1 MIFAAM
7 ENEGKLS
14 MDKQLNT
21 IRGYWIHEEVPSVL
35 STTGYFKLPWCECS
49 NCGFFVQQ
57 EVNFCPN
64 CGQANTEEGRRIVR
78 ERWAALNDGK
88 GD

>member
-1 MIFAAM
+1 M
-7 ENEGKLS
+7 
-14 MDKQLNT
+14 MDIEKPIEQLNK
-21 IRGYWIHEEVPSVL
+21 IRGYWIHDKIQSNQ

-64 CGQANTEEGRRIVR
+64 CGQAKTDEAVQMVMERMEG
-78 ERWAALNDGK
+78 
-88 GD
+88 